1 MTHRRGTSNSATRG
15 NSKDRAARR
24 AYLLT
29 TFGDGV
35 TCQCHTCPAVL
46 DDSTITV
53 DRIVPGVLGG
63 SYFDKTNLLPQCH
76 PCSRKQGATVAAL
89 MKRIAPLMAQHLT
102 DAQMK
107 ALLALK
113 TNGGNIHTAKL
124 AVHGATERTMKA
136 LVVRSLAR
144 QENAG
149 RPTKDRY
156 IITDAGRGWLV
167 QAMDAE
173 KRRTR

>member
-15 NSKDRAARR
+15 SSKDRAARR
-24 AYLLT
+24 AYLLAT
-29 TFGDGV
+29 YGDGV

-53 DRIVPGVLGG
+53 DRVIPGVLGG
-63 SYFDKTNLLPQCH
+63 SYFDKPNLRPQCH
-76 PCSRKQGATVAAL
+76 PCSRRQGAAVAAL
-89 MKRIAPLMAQHLT
+89 MKEISPLMAQHLT
-102 DAQMK
+102 DPQMK

-113 TNGGNIHTAKL
+113 TNGGTITTAQL
-124 AVHGATERTMKA
+124 AIHGAAERTMKA
-136 LVVRSLAR
+136 LTVRGLAR

-149 RPTKDRY
+149 RASKDRY

-167 QAMDAE
+167 QTLEAM
-173 KRRTR
+173 RRRKT